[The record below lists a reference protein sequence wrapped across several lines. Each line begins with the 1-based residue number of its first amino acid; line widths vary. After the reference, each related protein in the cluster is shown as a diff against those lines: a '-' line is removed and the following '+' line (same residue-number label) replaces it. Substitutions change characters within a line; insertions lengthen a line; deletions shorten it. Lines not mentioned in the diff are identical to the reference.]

1 MESESNTNTKNLIS
15 SSVNIAYFALA
26 FFQTIAELF
35 DFINAALTL
44 RIIIPLL
51 LTALYYI
58 HSVKQN
64 ALFYIAMVLLLI
76 SNVFFFRDHAALFFY
91 GIVAFILL
99 RIVTLVHILKLSE
112 HKNYLHI
119 IVASF
124 PFLVIFFYL
133 ISATNEISEYEFNL
147 LIVQSILIAM
157 LGGISV
163 VNYLKDDNRQNS
175 WLLISTLLFVG
186 LRFIIY
192 IERYFISNLSLTIYI
207 PIEIVL
213 NVFAFYTYYKYVT
226 AAESNERKNF
236 TTNHDKA

>member
-1 MESESNTNTKNLIS
+1 MKIESNINTKHLIS
-15 SSVNIAYFALA
+15 SSINIAYFVLA
-26 FFQTIAELF
+26 FAQIIAELF
-35 DFINAALTL
+35 DFVNAARTL

-51 LTALYYI
+51 LTVLYYI

-64 ALFYIAMVLLLI
+64 LFFYIVMALLLI
-76 SNVFFFRDHAALFFY
+76 SNMFFYQTHASFFFY
-91 GIVAFILL
+91 GLITFILL
-99 RIVTLVHILKLSE
+99 RIVTLVHIFRLSH

-124 PFLVIFFYL
+124 PFLLIFFYL

-147 LIVQSILIAM
+147 LIVQSILIAS
-157 LGGISV
+157 LGGVSV
-163 VNYLKDDNRQNS
+163 VNYLKDDNRENS

-207 PIEIVL
+207 PIEIIL
-213 NVFAFYTYYKYVT
+213 NVFAFYTFYKYVI
-226 AAESNERKNF
+226 AAESNEHQNSV
-236 TTNHDKA
+236 TNDDKA